1 MLDAQKL
8 SHEKDE
14 RMKEGIYL
22 SKAEHTLSG
31 KIRRLNERVKKGVKI
46 NIAYEGKLKNELNKV
61 IQKRMEVATEIRHI
75 TTMQSQFRKELAHKR
90 LLEEFRKELTRRRR

>member
-1 MLDAQKL
+1 MFDAKKL
-8 SHEKDE
+8 NNEKDE
-14 RMKEGIYL
+14 KMKEGIYL

-46 NIAYEGKLKNELNKV
+46 DIAYEGKLKNELKKV

-75 TTMQSQFRKELAHKR
+75 TTMQSQFRKELA
-90 LLEEFRKELTRRRR
+90 RRRR